1 VTALGGV
8 AVIDLRT
15 TDANTEDTSLTTA
28 NANTTTNHRL
38 KGKVALVTGASQG
51 IGRATAIALS
61 RLGAS
66 VIINYNRET
75 DSARALVGQ
84 LKAEG
89 RRALALQSDIRQVES
104 IRALFKQAIA
114 AFGGLDIV
122 VSNAGAQVPSH
133 PIADVSEEEF
143 DLGFSLN
150 GRSHFFMMQMA
161 ARTLRDGGRVILTS
175 SSTTAA
181 PFPGSAVYAGAKA
194 AAEIYVR
201 VLAKELGSRGITV
214 NAVSPGLTDTA
225 QMRAGVTQ
233 ERVDAVIRMTP
244 LGRPGLPEDI
254 ADVIA
259 FLATDEARWIT
270 GQNIRVGGGIV

>member
-1 VTALGGV
+1 MEDSNLTS
-8 AVIDLRT
+8 DT
-15 TDANTEDTSLTTA
+15 NTSNHHSLA
-28 NANTTTNHRL
+28 
-38 KGKVALVTGASQG
+38 GKVALVTGSSQG
-51 IGRATAIALS
+51 IGRAAAIALS

-66 VIINYNRET
+66 VIINYNREAA
-75 DSARALVGQ
+75 SARALVD
-84 LKAEG
+84 LMASEG

-114 AFGGLDIV
+114 SFDRLDIV

-133 PIADVSEEEF
+133 TIADVSEEEF

-161 ARTLRDGGRVILTS
+161 ARTLCDGGRVILTS
-175 SSTTAA
+175 SSTTAT

-201 VLAKELGSRGITV
+201 VLAKELGPRGITV

-225 QMRAGVTQ
+225 QMRAGVSQ
-233 ERVDAVIRMTP
+233 ERMDAVIRMTP
-244 LGRPGLPEDI
+244 LGRAGLPEDI

>member
-1 VTALGGV
+1 MPLG
-8 AVIDLRT
+8 RT
-15 TDANTEDTSLTTA
+15 YHSFMSAHANKEEISLTTGNS
-28 NANTTTNHRL
+28 NAKNLRL
-38 KGKVALVTGASQG
+38 QGKVALVTGASQG
-51 IGRATAIALS
+51 IGRAAAIALS

-66 VIINYNRET
+66 VIVNYNREA
-75 DSARALVGQ
+75 DSARALVAQ
-84 LKAEG
+84 LESEG
-89 RRALALQSDIRQVES
+89 HPALALQSDVRQVES
-104 IRALFKQAIA
+104 IRALFKRATA
-114 AFGGLDIV
+114 AFDGLDIV

-133 PIADVSEEEF
+133 PIAEVSEDEF
-143 DLGFSLN
+143 DSGFSLN
-150 GRSHFFMMQMA
+150 GRSHFFVMQTA
-161 ARTLRDGGRVILTS
+161 ARILRDGGRVILTS

-225 QMRAGVTQ
+225 QMRAGVSQ
-233 ERVDAVIRMTP
+233 ERMDAVIRTTP
-244 LGRPGLPEDI
+244 LGRSGLPEDI

>member
-1 VTALGGV
+1 VTALGRA

-28 NANTTTNHRL
+28 NTNTTNHRL
-38 KGKVALVTGASQG
+38 KGKVALVSGASQG

-66 VIINYNRET
+66 VIINYNREAN
-75 DSARALVGQ
+75 SAHALVGQ
-84 LKAEG
+84 LEAEG
-89 RRALALQSDIRQVES
+89 RPALALQSDIRQVES
-104 IRALFKQAIA
+104 IRALFKRAIA
-114 AFGGLDIV
+114 AFDGLDIV

-233 ERVDAVIRMTP
+233 ERMDAVIRMTP